1 MTRYGYARVSSR
13 KQDVRGQVVQLR
25 AAGVDEVRTEVGS
38 GAGSRPVLDQLLDEF
53 VAGDVLVG
61 TALDRLGRVGRSLIA
76 LVDDLTS
83 RPRDSNKKAG
93 ARPAL
98 DGWCWTGGG
107 HVGERVWPDIA
118 AGSI

>member
-1 MTRYGYARVSSR
+1 VQNADGRPPAVAGPAYRHAHDEVRIRRVSSR

-61 TALDRLGRVGRSLIA
+61 TALDRLGRVGRYLIA

-98 DGWCWTGGG
+98 DIT
-107 HVGERVWPDIA
+107 
-118 AGSI
+118 